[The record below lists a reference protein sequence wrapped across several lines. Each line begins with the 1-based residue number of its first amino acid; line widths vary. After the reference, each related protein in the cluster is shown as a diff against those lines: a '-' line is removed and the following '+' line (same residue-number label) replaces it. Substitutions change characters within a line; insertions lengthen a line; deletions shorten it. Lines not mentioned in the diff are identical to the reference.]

1 MSSPIAAARTAL
13 LALAALGLAG
23 VLIAPSTSAAPAAR
37 TRGTTTVAARNGMHI
52 GDNPVLRPSQRIAL
66 AVPGF
71 AGGAEVTVQIAC
83 HAALHPN
90 PRAGADGVLHVM
102 FPVPADLG
110 SGPHLLTFSGAGPT
124 TSSAAP
130 AGSVVVRVPQLWFF
144 DFRTATGVPAKP
156 CE

>member
-37 TRGTTTVAARNGMHI
+37 TRGTTTVAARNGLHI

-66 AVPGF
+66 DVPGF
-71 AGGAEVTVQIAC
+71 AAGAEVTVQIAC
-83 HAALHPN
+83 HTAVHPD
-90 PRAGADGVLHVM
+90 PQAGTDGVLRIL
-102 FPVPADLG
+102 FAVPADLG
-110 SGPHLLTFSGAGPT
+110 RGSHLLTFSGAGPT
-124 TSSAAP
+124 TSSAAS

>member
-23 VLIAPSTSAAPAAR
+23 VLIAPSTSAAPVAR

-52 GDNPVLRPSQRIAL
+52 GDNPVLRPSQRISL

-71 AGGAEVTVQIAC
+71 AAGVEVTVQIAC
-83 HAALHPN
+83 HTALYAHT
-90 PRAGADGVLHVM
+90 RAGTDGVLRIL
-102 FPVPADLG
+102 FAVPADLG
-110 SGPHLLTFSGAGPT
+110 RGSHLLTFSGAGPT
-124 TSSAAP
+124 TSSAAS